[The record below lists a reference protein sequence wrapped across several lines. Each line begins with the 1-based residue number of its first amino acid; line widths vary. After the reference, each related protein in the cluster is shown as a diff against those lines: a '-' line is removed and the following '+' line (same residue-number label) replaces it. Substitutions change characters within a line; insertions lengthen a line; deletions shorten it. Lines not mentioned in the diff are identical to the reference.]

1 MARRPRA
8 PPSPCFAACLLPDAR
23 GRKPILTG
31 VTGRWAYLRERKAE
45 LNGLGPYTVYL
56 GIKGSFAL
64 FFMMYATVASVYRIE
79 DVGLDPLRLVLLGTA
94 LEVAV
99 LVFEVPTG
107 VLADI
112 YGRRRSVVT
121 GFLLMGFGFA
131 LEGAIPLFWPV
142 LASQMIWGVGYTF
155 ISGAL
160 EAWIA
165 DEEPERNLGRV
176 YLRGEQADY
185 LGSLLGVILSVVF
198 ATFALNLPLLIG
210 GGLTIAL
217 GMALFVVMP
226 ERRFNPS
233 PREGRS
239 PFGQVATTARSG
251 VRLVRAR
258 PVLLILLVVA
268 VFSGMSE
275 EGFDRLYAKHFLD
288 GLGLPTLGALDPVVW
303 FGVIGAG
310 TLLLSYLAAE
320 VLGRRMNVGDP
331 AVAARLLL
339 VLNVLT
345 IAGML
350 AFALAG
356 SFAFALAAFWFAS
369 LTRTLAEPLYLT
381 WLNEGLEPGVRATV
395 ISMGSQAGAFGE
407 ASAGPV
413 VGAVGNLAGV
423 RTALTLA
430 AVILSPTLLL
440 YARAIRHRG
449 RPDAKP
455 GD

>member
-1 MARRPRA
+1 MFNLRPY
-8 PPSPCFAACLLPDAR
+8 P
-23 GRKPILTG
+23 
-31 VTGRWAYLRERKAE
+31 
-45 LNGLGPYTVYL
+45 VYL
-56 GIKGSFAL
+56 GIKGAFAV
-64 FFMMYATVASVYRIE
+64 FFMIWATVASVYRIE
-79 DVGLDPLRLVLLGTA
+79 EVGLDPLRLVLLGTA

-107 VLADI
+107 VLADT
-112 YGRRRSVVT
+112 YGRRRSVIT
-121 GFLLMGFGFA
+121 GFLLMGSGFA
-131 LEGAIPLFWPV
+131 LEGAIPTFWAV
-142 LASQMIWGVGYTF
+142 LIAQAVWGVGYTF

-165 DEEPERNLGRV
+165 DEAPEQDLGRV

-185 LGSLLGVILSVVF
+185 AGSLLGVILGVAL
-198 ATFALNLPLLIG
+198 ATYALSLPLLVG
-210 GGLTIAL
+210 GFLTIGL
-217 GMALFVVMP
+217 GVALFFAMP
-226 ERRFNPS
+226 ERNFNPS

-239 PFGQVATTARSG
+239 SLQQVRATARG
-251 VRLVRAR
+251 GFRLVRAR

-268 VFSGMSE
+268 VFTGMSE

-288 GLGLPTLGALDPVVW
+288 GLGLPAFGALDPVVW
-303 FGVIGAG
+303 FGVISAG
-310 TLLLSYLAAE
+310 SLVLGYLAAE

-331 AVAARLLL
+331 AVVARLLL
-339 VLNVLT
+339 ALNACT
-345 IAGML
+345 IMGML
-350 AFALAG
+350 SFALAG

-423 RTALTLA
+423 RAALTVA
-430 AVILSPTLLL
+430 SIILSPALLL

-449 RPDAKP
+449 RPDLEEAPDKRA
-455 GD
+455 

>member
-1 MARRPRA
+1 
-8 PPSPCFAACLLPDAR
+8 L
-23 GRKPILTG
+23 
-31 VTGRWAYLRERKAE
+31 V
-45 LNGLGPYTVYL
+45 NGLRAYPVYL
-56 GIKGSFAL
+56 GIKGAFAL
-64 FFMMYATVASVYRIE
+64 FFMMWATVASVYRIE
-79 DVGLDPLRLVLLGTA
+79 EVGLDPLRLVLLGTA

-107 VLADI
+107 VLADT
-112 YGRRRSVVT
+112 YGRRRSVIT
-121 GFLLMGFGFA
+121 GFLLMGVGFA
-131 LEGAIPLFWPV
+131 LEGAIPLFWTV
-142 LASQMIWGVGYTF
+142 LVAQMIWGVGYTF

-165 DEEPERNLGRV
+165 DEAPERDLGRV

-185 LGSLLGVILSVVF
+185 IGSLVGVILSVAI
-198 ATFALNLPLLIG
+198 ATVALNLPLLIG
-210 GGLTIAL
+210 GALTVAL
-217 GMALFVVMP
+217 GVALFFAMP

-239 PFGQVATTARSG
+239 SLQQVGATARGG
-251 VRLVRAR
+251 VGIVRAR

-288 GLGLPTLGALDPVVW
+288 GIGLPSFGTLDPVVW
-303 FGVIGAG
+303 FGVLNAGA
-310 TLLLSYLAAE
+310 LILSYLAAE
-320 VLGRRMNVGDP
+320 VVGRRLNVGDA

-339 VLNVLT
+339 VLNALT
-345 IAGML
+345 IVGML

-369 LTRTLAEPLYLT
+369 LTRTLSEPLYLT
-381 WLNEGLEPGVRATV
+381 WLNEGLEPGIRATV

-413 VGAVGNLAGV
+413 VGAIGNLAGV
-423 RTALTLA
+423 RTAMTVA
-430 AVILSPTLLL
+430 GIILSPTLIL

-449 RPDAKP
+449 RPNGGSAAAQEKR
-455 GD
+455 